1 MEANPP
7 YTVRDH
13 DRDPLHRPS
22 LKSAIRILVKAME
35 LNRVRNEVR
44 AFNNEA
50 AGIPQH
56 AVGRVHGYHY
66 SKIN

>member
-1 MEANPP
+1 
-7 YTVRDH
+7 
-13 DRDPLHRPS
+13 
-22 LKSAIRILVKAME
+22 VKAME